1 MALDTM
7 CIRSAINSKCQ
18 TMGGNAM
25 RISKQLDFTYSNLY
39 FKGAMPLGFG
49 ILALNSKITGKLL
62 KKVNLC
68 WRYNY
73 EK

>member
-1 MALDTM
+1 
-7 CIRSAINSKCQ
+7 
-18 TMGGNAM
+18 MGGNAM